1 MTTFTQNR
9 AAPKDAIMV
18 NQYSIHLNLCMM
30 HRLLFHETFSPSAT
44 YRPIM
49 WSVGGR
55 NGDVKG
61 TYHVTIFYNY
71 AALWMC
77 LMLIKPALF
86 YQKYRKNCN
95 IVKYYNL
102 KECLS
107 ILINFKILF
116 IYLAQLNFQYYC
128 AWSFRNHSNMLIY
141 YQYWKQL
148 CCLKK
153 KIMWWKT
160 NSVSHASCD
169 TEDWSSDVEKKSF
182 AITGIKYKSYFKL

>member
-1 MTTFTQNR
+1 MQQESETPQTHTIHSINARLSCIIHQPIIIWLKFKFHWTIIWIGVVIFHSYR

-107 ILINFKILF
+107 ILINFKI
-116 IYLAQLNFQYYC
+116 
-128 AWSFRNHSNMLIY
+128 
-141 YQYWKQL
+141 
-148 CCLKK
+148 
-153 KIMWWKT
+153 
-160 NSVSHASCD
+160 
-169 TEDWSSDVEKKSF
+169 
-182 AITGIKYKSYFKL
+182 